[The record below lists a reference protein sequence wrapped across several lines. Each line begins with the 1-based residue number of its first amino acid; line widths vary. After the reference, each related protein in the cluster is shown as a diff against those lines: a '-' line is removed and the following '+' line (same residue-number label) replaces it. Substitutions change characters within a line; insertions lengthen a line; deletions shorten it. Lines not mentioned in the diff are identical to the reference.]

1 MFRTVDTRRPD
12 FRGDN
17 TVDDRLRDFAK
28 GSPNFGVLYQHQP
41 LLALYGA
48 SAEAT
53 VFTHPNSSLV
63 QAGQFG
69 EVLAEELITRI
80 GMRVEGD
87 RQIDRLTALTRAG
100 VLVPEIRDDFDRV
113 RRDRNKAAHSHLFD
127 TARALA
133 AVRVCYKL
141 GLWFHD
147 AIEGRRTVAQFVPPT
162 DPGETA
168 QVTDPAEL
176 AELRKALDGHRQAL
190 TQARTRLAESSDAL
204 EAERK
209 ARAEAQH
216 LIASADA
223 NKSALLAR
231 VEQLTTQI
239 DKLRSTQQVKYEAA
253 RRQPRQVDAQR
264 REAIIHRAQRPAPL
278 NEVQAREVIDEMLHA
293 SGWIVQ
299 DRDQVN
305 PGAGQGVAVR
315 EFTLATGRAD
325 YVLYVEGH
333 IVGVVEAKREGDHLS
348 SAVEQNDRYAT
359 GVLKEH
365 RLAVWREAEPFAFR
379 YATTGTETYF
389 LNRLDPDAR
398 SREVFSFHQ
407 PETVAGWMRRAEEN
421 PDALTFRAALR
432 QLPVLE
438 ANGLRLAQIDAITG
452 LEKSLSEDRARALIQ
467 MATGAGKTFTAVA
480 QTYRLLKHAK
490 ARRVLF
496 LVDRNNLGRQAYD
509 EFRKFTTPDDGRKLS
524 DIYNIDRLGAA
535 GLQDTSSV
543 TICTI
548 QKMYSLLRGEPL
560 AEDEQA
566 DEAADSEGYEDTY
579 ATDLPIDVSYNPD
592 VPIESFDLII
602 VDECH
607 RSIYGLWRGVL
618 EYFDAHLVGLTATPT
633 LQTLG
638 FFGRNLVSEY
648 TYPQAVA
655 DGVNV
660 DFDVVRLRT
669 DLREN
674 GGAKIE
680 SGTTV
685 RIKDRKTRRQ
695 RYQELDD
702 DFSYTTG
709 QIGRSVVTVDEIR
722 AVLTAYRDNWQRWFP
737 GRSELPK
744 TLIFAVGE
752 DHAEDVLAQVK
763 EVFGRG
769 EDFAKKITYKSRQ
782 AGEDPDELIR
792 ALRTSPRMRV
802 AVTVDMIATGTDV
815 KALECVIFL
824 REVRSAVLFEQ
835 MKGRGAR
842 TIDATE
848 LQEVTPDA
856 DASVRKDRFV
866 LVDAVGVTDSPLVD
880 ARPLVPAGER
890 QVSLAKLLDK
900 AGTKSISASEAEILA
915 GRLARLNQQLT
926 TEERDQL
933 TRAAGGQTLSEIA
946 GAIVKAVDPDRQER
960 ALDEGG
966 QAAARRLVEN
976 AIAPLTERP
985 ELRRHIIEI
994 RRDKDYVFDEFTPVA
1009 VTDLNEIPRE
1019 QRAKEQVDRWS
1030 RLLKEERDRIAA
1042 VSIALTSP
1050 RSVSPAET
1058 YAALQELALE
1068 IRRPHFAWT
1077 PKVLWTYYEDLGVAV
1092 HSPGREAGVPDL
1104 ISLIRYELGVDE
1116 ELRPYRETVG
1126 ERFEAWLLRQ
1136 SQAGA
1141 VFSEEQLWWLRSIRD
1156 VVASDVGISTQEFNA
1171 EPFKGKGGG
1180 RGFQYA
1186 FPGRDVRSLLSEL
1199 NRELA

>member
-1 MFRTVDTRRPD
+1 M
-12 FRGDN
+12 DN
-17 TVDDRLRDFAK
+17 RLRDLAK
-28 GSPNFGVLYQHQP
+28 ASPNFGVLYQHQS
-41 LLALYGA
+41 LLSLYGA
-48 SAEAT
+48 LAEAT
-53 VFTHPNSSLV
+53 VFTNPNSSLV

-69 EVLAEELITRI
+69 EVLAEELVSRT
-80 GMRVEGD
+80 GMQVEGD
-87 RQIDRLTALTRAG
+87 RQVDRLNALTRAG
-100 VLVPEIRDDFDRV
+100 VLVAETRADFDTL

-127 TARALA
+127 TSRALA

-147 AIEGRRTVAQFVPPT
+147 ALTGRRTVAEFVPPV
-162 DPGETA
+162 DPGDTA

-176 AELRKALDGHRQAL
+176 TELREALDGHRQAL
-190 TQARTRLAESSDAL
+190 TQARTRVTESANEL

-209 ARAEAQH
+209 ARAEAEN

-223 NKSALLAR
+223 NKHELLTR
-231 VEQLTTQI
+231 IEQLASQVEE
-239 DKLRSTQQVKYEAA
+239 LRSEQQASYEAV
-253 RRQPRQVDAQR
+253 RRQPRNVDTAA

-278 NEVQAREVIDEMLHA
+278 NEVQARDAIDAMLRA
-293 SGWIVQ
+293 SGWVVQ
-299 DRDQVN
+299 DRDHVN

-325 YVLYVEGH
+325 YVLYVDGH

-348 SAVEQNDRYAT
+348 SAVEQNDRYAA

-365 RLAVWREAEPFAFR
+365 RLAVWHEDEPFAFR

-389 LNRLDPDAR
+389 IDRRDPDAR
-398 SREVFSFHQ
+398 SREVFSFHR
-407 PETVAGWMRRAEEN
+407 PETVAAWMRRTEET
-421 PDALTFRAALR
+421 PAAPTLRAALR
-432 QLPVLE
+432 RLPPLE
-438 ANGLRLAQIDAITG
+438 ANGLRLAQVDAISG
-452 LEKSLSEDRARALIQ
+452 LEDSLAHDHTRALIQ

-480 QTYRLLKHAK
+480 QTYRLLKYAK

-496 LVDRNNLGRQAYD
+496 LVDRNNLGRQAFD
-509 EFRKFTTPDDGRKLS
+509 EFRKFPTPDDGRRLS
-524 DIYNIDRLGAA
+524 DIYNVDRLGAA

-543 TICTI
+543 VICTI
-548 QKMYSLLRGEPL
+548 QRMYSLLRGETLTDDETGDDATDSL
-560 AEDEQA
+560 A
-566 DEAADSEGYEDTY
+566 YEDTY
-579 ATDLPIDVSYNPD
+579 ATDRPIEVSYNPD

-660 DFDVVRLRT
+660 DFDVVRMRT

-674 GGAKIE
+674 GAATIE

-685 RIKDRKTRRQ
+685 KVRDRKTRRQ

-702 DFSYTTG
+702 DFTYSTR
-709 QIGRSVVTVDEIR
+709 QIGRSVVAVDEIR
-722 AVLTAYRDNWQRWFP
+722 AVLTAYRDNWRRWFP
-737 GRSELPK
+737 GRTELPK

-769 EDFAKKITYKSRQ
+769 DDFAKKITYKSRQ

-792 ALRTSPRMRV
+792 SLRTSPRLRV
-802 AVTVDMIATGTDV
+802 AVTVDMIATGTDI

-842 TIDATE
+842 TIDQTE
-848 LQEVTPDA
+848 LQEVTPGA
-856 DASVRKDRFV
+856 DSSVRKDRFV

-880 ARPLVPAGER
+880 AKPLVPAGER
-890 QVSLAKLLDK
+890 QVALSKLLDK
-900 AGTKSISASEAEILA
+900 AGTKSITASEAEILA

-926 TEERDQL
+926 AEERDHL
-933 TRAAGGQTLSEIA
+933 TRAAGGKTLSQIA
-946 GAIVKAVDPDRQER
+946 GEIVKAVDPDRQER
-960 ALDEGG
+960 ALEDGG
-966 QAAARRLVEN
+966 PAAARRLVEN
-976 AIAPLTERP
+976 AIAPLTENP

-994 RRDKDYVFDEFTPVA
+994 RRDKDYVIDEFTAVQ
-1009 VTDLNEIPRE
+1009 VTDLHEVPPEERARE
-1019 QRAKEQVDRWS
+1019 EVDRWS

-1042 VSIALTSP
+1042 VNIALTSP
-1050 RSVSPAET
+1050 RSVSPAAAYT
-1058 YAALQELALE
+1058 ALQELALE
-1068 IRRPHFAWT
+1068 IRRPQYAWT
-1077 PKVLWTYYEDLGVAV
+1077 AQSLWTFYENLGAAT
-1092 HSPGREAGVPDL
+1092 HRADGEAGVPDL
-1104 ISLIRYELGVDE
+1104 ISLIRYELGVDD
-1116 ELRPYRETVG
+1116 ELKPYRETVDT
-1126 ERFEAWLLRQ
+1126 RFESWLLKQ
-1136 SQAGA
+1136 QQAGA
-1141 VFSEEQLWWLRSIRD
+1141 DFSDEQLWWLRSIRN
-1156 VVASDVGISTQEFNA
+1156 VVASDVGISPAEFNA

-1180 RGFQYA
+1180 RGFAHA
-1186 FPGRDVRSLLSEL
+1186 FPDRDVRSLLSEL

>member
-1 MFRTVDTRRPD
+1 M
-12 FRGDN
+12 
-17 TVDDRLRDFAK
+17 DDRLRDFAK
-28 GSPNFGVLYQHQP
+28 GSPNFGLLYRHQP

-53 VFTHPNSSLV
+53 VFTNPNSSLV

-80 GMRVEGD
+80 GMRIEGD

-100 VLVPEIRDDFDRV
+100 VLVPEVRDDFDKL
-113 RRDRNKAAHSHLFD
+113 RRDRNKAAHRHLFD
-127 TARALA
+127 TSRALA
-133 AVRVCYKL
+133 AVRTCYKL

-147 AIEGRRTVAQFVPPT
+147 AIDGRRTVAEFVPPT
-162 DPGETA
+162 DPGTTA
-168 QVTDPAEL
+168 GLTDPAEL
-176 AELRKALDGHRQAL
+176 AELREALEGHREAL

-204 EAERK
+204 EAERR
-209 ARAEAQH
+209 ARAEAEH

-223 NKSALLAR
+223 NQHDLR
-231 VEQLTTQI
+231 TQIVQLTAQI
-239 DKLRSTQQVKYEAA
+239 EEMRSAHQAKYDAA
-253 RRQPRQVDAQR
+253 RKQPREVDAGR
-264 REAIIHRAQRPAPL
+264 RDAIIHRAQRPAPL
-278 NEVQAREVIDEMLHA
+278 NEVQARDAIDAMLHA
-293 SGWIVQ
+293 SGWVVQ
-299 DRDQVN
+299 DRDQLN
-305 PGAGQGVAVR
+305 PQAGQGVAVR
-315 EFTLATGRAD
+315 EFSLATGRAD
-325 YVLYVEGH
+325 YVLYVDGR

-348 SAVEQNDRYAT
+348 SAVEQNDRYAA

-365 RLAVWREAEPFAFR
+365 RLAVWRETEPFAFR
-379 YATTGTETYF
+379 YATTGAETYF
-389 LNRLDPDAR
+389 VNRLDPDAR
-398 SREVFSFHQ
+398 SREVFSFHR
-407 PETVAGWMRRAEEN
+407 PETVLDWMRRADQS
-421 PDALTFRAALR
+421 PGAPTFRAALR

-438 ANGLRLAQIDAITG
+438 PNGLRLAQIDAISG
-452 LEKSLSEDRARALIQ
+452 LEESLSADRSRALIQ
-467 MATGAGKTFTAVA
+467 MATGAGKTYTAVA

-496 LVDRNNLGRQAYD
+496 LVDRNNLGKQALD

-524 DIYNIDRLGAA
+524 DIYNVDRLGAS

-543 TICTI
+543 VICTI
-548 QKMYSLLRGEPL
+548 QKMYSLLRGETLTDDDP
-560 AEDEQA
+560 A
-566 DEAADSEGYEDTY
+566 DAAADSVAYEDTY
-579 ATDLPIDVSYNPD
+579 ETAAPIEVAYNPD

-618 EYFDAHLVGLTATPT
+618 EYFDAHLVGLTATPKP
-633 LQTLG
+633 QTLG
-638 FFGRNLVSEY
+638 FFHRNLVSEY

-660 DFDVVRLRT
+660 DFDVVRIRS

-674 GGAKIE
+674 GVATIE
-680 SGTTV
+680 SGTTIRV
-685 RIKDRKTRRQ
+685 KDRKTRRQ

-702 DFSYTTG
+702 DFTYTTG

-722 AVLTAYRDNWQRWFP
+722 GVLTAYRDNWRRWFP
-737 GRSELPK
+737 GRSDLPK

-769 EDFAKKITYKSRQ
+769 DDFAKKITYKSRQ

-792 ALRTSPRMRV
+792 ALRTSPRLRV

-880 ARPLVPAGER
+880 ARPLVPATER

-900 AGTKSISASEAEILA
+900 AGTKSISTTEAETLA

-926 TEERDQL
+926 SEEREQL
-933 TRAAGGQTLSEIA
+933 ERAAGGRTLSQIA
-946 GAIVKAVDPDRQER
+946 GAIVAAVDPDRQER
-960 ALDEGG
+960 VRDEQG
-966 QAAARRLVEN
+966 AKAARKLVED
-976 AIAPLTERP
+976 ALAPLTASP
-985 ELRRHIIEI
+985 ELRRQIIEI
-994 RRDKDYVFDEFTPVA
+994 RRDKDYVFDETTA
-1009 VTDLNEIPRE
+1009 VKVDLEEVPRE
-1019 QRAKEQVDRWS
+1019 ERAQEEIGRWS

-1042 VSIALTSP
+1042 VSLALSSP
-1050 RSVSPAET
+1050 RTVSPAEA
-1058 YAALQELALE
+1058 YAALRELAVE
-1068 IRRPHFAWT
+1068 IHRPQYAWT
-1077 PKVLWTYYEDLGVAV
+1077 PQVLWTYYEDLGAAA
-1092 HSPGREAGVPDL
+1092 HRAGPEAGVPDL

-1116 ELRPYRETVG
+1116 ELRPYRDTVE
-1126 ERFEAWLLRQ
+1126 ERFEAWLLKQR
-1136 SQAGA
+1136 QAGA
-1141 VFSEEQLWWLRSIRD
+1141 DFSEEQMWWLRAIRD
-1156 VVASDVGISTQEFNA
+1156 VVASDVGIGPAEFNA
-1171 EPFKGKGGG
+1171 EPFKGRGGG
-1180 RGFQYA
+1180 RGFQHA
-1186 FPGRDVRSLLSEL
+1186 FPGRNVRDLLGEL